1 MTKRNI
7 HIERLQIRTRG
18 ISAETARTIA
28 GDLGTELL
36 NQLSTHGALNG
47 NRRVARIDAG
57 TTQANPATKPAD
69 LRTQIAKQVAGSI
82 KRTPK

>member
-18 ISAETARTIA
+18 ISAETARAIA
-28 GDLGTELL
+28 GDLGHELL
-36 NQLSTHGALNG
+36 RQLATHDTQG

-57 TTQANPATKPAD
+57 TSQVNPATKPAD
-69 LRTQIAKQVAGSI
+69 LRSQIAKQVARSI
-82 KRTPK
+82 KRTRK